1 MRPFFPF
8 GRENFHVGATRRTDH
23 FAYSGFDGLARC
35 AVNGGAANRQSNPF
49 AGHGAYAFA
58 AGQHNLAAIIQRDT
72 RKNQHAVGGIYIIAA
87 VFTDSGN
94 PLLAFNM
101 RRFNVKTQRDAR
113 GRDNRHL
120 MDNVL
125 AQDHQRSDFAAAVAQ
140 EPVV

>member
-1 MRPFFPF
+1 
-8 GRENFHVGATRRTDH
+8 
-23 FAYSGFDGLARC
+23 
-35 AVNGGAANRQSNPF
+35 
-49 AGHGAYAFA
+49 
-58 AGQHNLAAIIQRDT
+58 
-72 RKNQHAVGGIYIIAA
+72 VGGIYIIAA

-125 AQDHQRSDFAAAVAQ
+125 AQDHQRSDFCRRRCAGTGGIAFA
-140 EPVV
+140 